1 MQTQAAGSAAAAA
14 DAPGKSLP
22 ARFAG
27 ILFAPRAT
35 YAAVAARPRWLGIFL
50 TVYIIT
56 ASAATALMST
66 EVGRNALLD
75 RQIAQQESFGR
86 KMTQEQIDR
95 LERFSVY
102 FVYATPVLQFAGFVL
117 GGLVISGLAFA
128 VFNAILGGDATFKQ
142 FFAIVAHSGVVLA
155 VLSLFTTPLAYAR
168 ESMASTTNLAIF
180 LPFLDESS
188 FVARFLG
195 SIDLIFI
202 WWIVSLAIGLGVLY
216 RKRTG
221 PIAIAML
228 SVYAA
233 IGLIIAA
240 VKSVSTGA

>member
-1 MQTQAAGSAAAAA
+1 VTPTQTAESTASA
-14 DAPGKSLP
+14 KSLP
-22 ARFAG
+22 ARFFG

-50 TVYIIT
+50 TVYVIT
-56 ASAATALMST
+56 ATAATALMST
-66 EVGRNALLD
+66 EIGRNALLD
-75 RQIAQQESFGR
+75 RQIAQMESFGA
-86 KMTQEQIDR
+86 KLTQEQIDR
-95 LERFSVY
+95 LESRSVY
-102 FVYATPVLQFAGFVL
+102 FVYATPVLQLAGFAL
-117 GGLVISGLAFA
+117 GSLVIGGIAFA
-128 VFNAILGGDATFKQ
+128 VFNAMLGGDATFKQ
-142 FFAIVAHSGVVLA
+142 VFAIVAHSGVVLA

-168 ESMASTTNLAIF
+168 ESMASTTNLGIF

-202 WWIVSLAIGLGVLY
+202 WWMVSLAIGLGVLY

-221 PIAIAML
+221 PIAITML
-228 SVYAA
+228 AVYAA